1 MAAGIHLL
9 NVTIETVEQGVKY
22 VQSLKKRHQN
32 DATDIAFHTLFYCF
46 YC

>member
-9 NVTIETVEQGVKY
+9 NVTIETVEQGVK
-22 VQSLKKRHQN
+22 KRHQN
-32 DATDIAFHTLFYCF
+32 DAIDITFHTLFYCF